1 MLDAREAEIRQNYDY
16 FQEVVATAM
25 EDHAGEVALIH
36 QREIVGYFASAA
48 EAVKCGMDR
57 FGDLPFSVQ
66 RVIDR
71 PIDIGF
77 LSHAANHGI
86 AV

>member
-1 MLDAREAEIRQNYDY
+1 MLDSREAEIRQNYD
-16 FQEVVATAM
+16 FFRGVVASAM
-25 EDHAGEVALIH
+25 EDHAGKVALLH
-36 QREIVGYFASAA
+36 SREIVGYFENAA
-48 EAVKCGMDR
+48 EAVKHGTER

-77 LSHAANHGI
+77 LSHATNHGI

>member
-1 MLDAREAEIRQNYDY
+1 MLDSRETEIRQNYDF
-16 FQEVVATAM
+16 FQEVVTEAM
-25 EDHAGEVALIH
+25 EDHAGEIALLRN
-36 QREIVGYFASAA
+36 REIVGYFPNAA
-48 EAVKCGMDR
+48 EAVKHGTDQ